1 MYTPCEQIWLQFV
14 NAFIKLFGSG
24 SVLDDKSIRNREGG
38 LYRNEIIAGRPGRT
52 LMRLYA
58 DYDPDHVIL
67 DDARTLDGC
76 P

>member
-14 NAFIKLFGSG
+14 NAFITLFGSG
-24 SVLDDKSIRNREGG
+24 SVLDEKSIRNREGG
-38 LYRNEIIAGRPGRT
+38 LYRNDIIAERPGRT

-58 DYDPDHVIL
+58 DYDPDPVIL

>member
-14 NAFIKLFGSG
+14 NVFTKFFGSG

-38 LYRNEIIAGRPGRT
+38 LYRNEIVAERPGRI

-58 DYDPDHVIL
+58 DYDADPVI
-67 DDARTLDGC
+67 
-76 P
+76 